1 MKRGIVADIQ
11 RSSIHDGPGLRTTV
25 FLKGC
30 PLSCDWCHNPECIA
44 FEPQILFYPEKCIG
58 CGKCDQGCFSGAKV
72 ICGKEMTTDEVMNQ
86 ILLDKDYYG
95 TEGGVTFSGGEPFA
109 QPEFLSELIAK
120 AKAAG
125 IHCAVE
131 TSLLFY
137 DEEILKKLDLVMADL
152 KIWDDTLHQKHTGV
166 SNKTIKEHFIKLNTL
181 GIPILARTPVI
192 PEIDQ
197 GIEEISAFLKA
208 LPNVIG
214 YELLPYH
221 PLGESKRMAL
231 SQPPTGFTVPSKT
244 YMKELNS
251 YVFLR

>member
-1 MKRGIVADIQ
+1 MKRGMIADIQ

-30 PLSCDWCHNPECIA
+30 PLHCDWCHNPECIA
-44 FEPQILFYPEKCIG
+44 FEPQILSYPEKCIG
-58 CGKCDQGCFSGAKV
+58 CGKCDQGCFAGAKV

-95 TEGGVTFSGGEPFA
+95 TGGGVTFSGGEPFA
-109 QPEFLSELIAK
+109 QPEFLSELIDK
-120 AKAAG
+120 AKTSG

-152 KIWDDTLHQKHTGV
+152 KIWDDGLHLKHTGV
-166 SNKTIKEHFIKLNTL
+166 SGKTIKEHFIMLNTL

-197 GIEEISAFLKA
+197 GIQEISAFLKA

-221 PLGESKRMAL
+221 ALGESKRRAL

-244 YMKELNS
+244 YMKELKS